1 MAGVGAGSGSSVQH
15 RQGGPGDDR
24 MNGFPSERPVA
35 ATAIPPEATPP
46 GSPVPSGPSQQP
58 GRTWPEGSLALA
70 ERLHRQLS
78 ISDRD
83 WHALKRQRPRRAAE
97 QVAAALVQLLA
108 ADDPGATAPTDGRL
122 RAMALLDH
130 AQAWLKAEVS
140 DPGCPS
146 HGR

>member
-1 MAGVGAGSGSSVQH
+1 M
-15 RQGGPGDDR
+15 P
-24 MNGFPSERPVA
+24 
-35 ATAIPPEATPP
+35 
-46 GSPVPSGPSQQP
+46 
-58 GRTWPEGSLALA
+58 LA

-108 ADDPGATAPTDGRL
+108 SDDPGAAATTQGRDQAL
-122 RAMALLDH
+122 ALLEH
-130 AQAWLKAEVS
+130 AQAWLKAEIS
-140 DPGCPS
+140 DPGCPR